1 MKKPWKR
8 LVNTLRERSDT
19 SNAESPASE
28 KELETEIQYDR
39 DFRRT
44 LIELEHKLHTT
55 EEPTTIMLE
64 TLKTT
69 CAFHEA
75 DWCGILIADRSA
87 KMWSP
92 AVWFDSVN
100 GAMSPT
106 LFHEIEYFEY
116 FPRWVQALKTGSP
129 VVIQD
134 VSILE
139 DSTPEEI
146 AQYERL
152 EVHSVIGAPFG
163 DRPTGFLV
171 VRNPRKYPCIPDL
184 VQMLAFVS
192 LSSYYLQELQ
202 EGMHM
207 MREAPDDSNDN
218 PQATVTINLFGVP
231 EIITPNGQINEV
243 NYHSENGWKLLTYLA
258 LHKTPVPSRT
268 IAATLWPNDDEDVKS
283 DNIRRIIYR
292 FKSKLAF
299 LQPNELL
306 SSTPSG
312 YCLNPNLNIKCDVH
326 EFDALCK
333 QAATALDVQ
342 TKISLLKKAV
352 ALYRGD
358 IYAKFSHEDWL
369 MAVVAHYQMQYLKSS
384 SQLMELLSKLGDYQ
398 GVQEIALHSMKVMPG
413 SVNAGYWMIVSLY
426 QLGGRDAAAKV
437 LNSLRPKLTEEEFKE
452 LKERLKKELGQML

>member
-8 LVNTLRERSDT
+8 FVNTLQEIPDT
-19 SNAESPASE
+19 SDAESSALPSYE
-28 KELETEIQYDR
+28 EEEIQYNR
-39 DFRRT
+39 DFRRALT
-44 LIELEHKLHTT
+44 ELEHKLHTT
-55 EEPTTIMLE
+55 EEPTAIMIE
-64 TLKTT
+64 ALKTT

-87 KMWSP
+87 RMWSP
-92 AVWFDSVN
+92 AVWYDSEN

-106 LFHEIEYFEY
+106 LFHDIEYFEY

-134 VSILE
+134 VSLLE

-152 EVHSVIGAPFG
+152 EARSVIGAPFG
-163 DRPTGFLV
+163 ERPTGFLV
-171 VRNPRKYPCIPDL
+171 VRNPKKYPYIPDL

-207 MREAPDDSNDN
+207 MREAPDGSNEDS
-218 PQATVTINLFGVP
+218 QATVTINLFGIP

-268 IAATLWPNDDEDVKS
+268 IAAALWPDDDGDAKS

-312 YCLNPNLNIKCDVH
+312 YCLNPNLNIKCDVC
-326 EFDALCK
+326 EFDALCE
-333 QAATALDVQ
+333 QAAAALDVQ

-369 MAVVAHYQMQYLKSS
+369 MPIVAHYQMQYLKYS

-398 GVQEIALHSMKVMPG
+398 GVQETALHSMKVIPG
-413 SVNAGYWMIVSLY
+413 SVNASYWMIVSLY
-426 QLGGRDAAAKV
+426 QLGGRDAAGKV
-437 LNSLRPKLTEEEFKE
+437 LNSLKPKLTEEEFEE
-452 LKERLKKELGQML
+452 LKGRLKKELG